1 MATQKIPEDKNKKIV
16 EENAQLRGDL
26 LTIGRR
32 VSHDLRTPLG
42 GISISIE
49 LLKELLNGNGDAAE
63 AIQSLNI
70 SLDEISRLIKSLSI
84 LARASSNPPP
94 MEKVYMGEVVR
105 GVSQQLERKAL
116 EKGATLNIPDVWPEV
131 SGNPG
136 WIEFIW
142 WNFLANALQHGGPAI
157 ELGWSKKKDDFCFW
171 IRDNGEGVPVE
182 MRELLFQP
190 FNSLH
195 RPDSTRGLGLSIV
208 RRLVELQGG
217 DCGYQAGSGGPEFFF
232 TLPQTKD

>member
-1 MATQKIPEDKNKKIV
+1 MLTLKRPDDKNKNLL

-49 LLKELLNGNGDAAE
+49 LLKELLAGNDAAAD
-63 AIQSLNI
+63 AIKSLNI
-70 SLDEISRLIKSLSI
+70 SLDEISHLIKSLSI
-84 LARASSNPPP
+84 LARATSSPPP
-94 MEKVYMGEVVR
+94 MEKVFMGEIVR
-105 GVSQQLERKAL
+105 VVSQQLERKTL
-116 EKGATLNIPDVWPEV
+116 EKGATLSIPDVWPEV

-136 WIEFIW
+136 WMEFIW
-142 WNFLANALQHGGPAI
+142 WNFLANSLQYGGSKI
-157 ELGWSKKKDDFCFW
+157 ELGWSKKPDCFHFW
-171 IRDNGEGVPVE
+171 IHDNGKGVSAE

-190 FNSLH
+190 FDSLH

-208 RRLVELQGG
+208 RRLVDLQGG
-217 DCGYQAGSGGPEFFF
+217 RCGYQADAGGSRFFF
-232 TLPQTKD
+232 TLPEKKE